1 LFSPRCLLFDQQLF
15 PASLRVL
22 FALVAHMSCPTGDET
37 SSTQIKLTV
46 KKTFLEVCLDGDRLE
61 SHRRNSAPC
70 LHAGAP
76 KHDAEKHATDA
87 TLALMLSNMHS
98 AKGMGAPMPPGCS
111 SMDDEDDDDLAL
123 VDELDRQITLRS
135 LCGVD
140 ELDRQIT
147 AGSSFCGVFDP
158 ELNVW
163 APPPCLPPPYFVDCG
178 TTQNY
183 TDIAEFPGTLMVR
196 NLTPDLTQPE
206 FVQHLMNGG
215 YRGLFDFIYMP
226 MNRGRGNRG
235 LFDNLQGRGNF
246 GYAFVN
252 FGSHTIA
259 AQVMA
264 RLQDSEKGDPLCSL
278 EWTAVWSTCQG
289 FEANIDRYR
298 NSPLMHHVVPND
310 AKPSVYDSWGNLA
323 TFPTPTKTIPKP
335 RIHQPHPKED
345 MATNKNV

>member
-1 LFSPRCLLFDQQLF
+1 
-15 PASLRVL
+15 
-22 FALVAHMSCPTGDET
+22 
-37 SSTQIKLTV
+37 
-46 KKTFLEVCLDGDRLE
+46 
-61 SHRRNSAPC
+61 
-70 LHAGAP
+70 
-76 KHDAEKHATDA
+76 
-87 TLALMLSNMHS
+87 MHS
-98 AKGMGAPMPPGCS
+98 AKGMGAPTPATCS
-111 SMDDEDDDDLAL
+111 SVDDEF
-123 VDELDRQITLRS
+123 
-135 LCGVD
+135 
-140 ELDRQIT
+140 DRQIT
-147 AGSSFCGVFDP
+147 AGSSFFGAFDA
-158 ELNVW
+158 ELN
-163 APPPCLPPPYFVDCG
+163 ALPPLVPPGYFVDCG
-178 TTQNY
+178 TTKNY
-183 TDIAEFPGTLMVR
+183 TDIAEFPGSCAAVAEFSTCPAVVPSEGVGYQSDVRVGIQRNYQGLATNSDLDSQTTLMVR

-206 FVQHLMNGG
+206 FLQHLIDGG

-323 TFPTPTKTIPKP
+323 TFPTPTKAIPKP

-345 MATNKNV
+345 MATSKNV